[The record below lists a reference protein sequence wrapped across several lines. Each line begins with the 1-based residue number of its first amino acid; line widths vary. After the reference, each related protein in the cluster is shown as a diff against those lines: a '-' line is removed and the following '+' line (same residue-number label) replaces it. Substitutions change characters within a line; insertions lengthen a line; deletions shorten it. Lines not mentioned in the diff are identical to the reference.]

1 MKLNRRDMVFAA
13 AATAAASAS
22 GLFVNEAAALTPLL
36 QPTPRDSEGPFY
48 PTEWTG
54 EIDGDL
60 ITVNGKRY
68 DAGASMLLL
77 GRILDS
83 NGTPIRDARVEIW
96 QVDATGQYRHPR
108 DDGDGPLKRGF
119 QGFGR
124 VASDEKGGYRFRT
137 IKPVNYGGRPAHV
150 HFRVE
155 AKGYRSLTTQMYF
168 AGENQ
173 ERGGL
178 GGFSRER
185 DRLTV
190 KTEALKDASA
200 GAQLATNF
208 EIVLAKA

>member
-1 MKLNRRDMVFAA
+1 MNFNRRDAVLGVAA
-13 AATAAASAS
+13 VVATHSAPLI
-22 GLFVNEAAALTPLL
+22 GTALAKSPLL

-60 ITVNGKRY
+60 ITVAGKRY
-68 DAGASMLLL
+68 EAGASMLLT
-77 GRILDS
+77 GRILD
-83 NGTPIRDARVEIW
+83 NYGTPIRDANVEIW

-124 VASDEKGGYRFRT
+124 VASDEKGSYRFRT
-137 IKPVNYGGRPAHV
+137 IKPANYGGRPAHV
-150 HFRVE
+150 HFRIQ
-155 AKGYRSLTTQMYF
+155 AKGFQSLTTQMYF
-168 AGENQ
+168 SGENQ
-173 ERGGL
+173 ERSGF

-190 KTEALKDASA
+190 KAETLRDATD
-200 GAQLATNF
+200 GAQFAAKF
-208 EIVLAKA
+208 EIVLNRA

>member
-1 MKLNRRDMVFAA
+1 MSLTRRHAIVGIAGVATVGSTRFLNDAR
-13 AATAAASAS
+13 
-22 GLFVNEAAALTPLL
+22 ALTPLL
-36 QPTPRDSEGPFY
+36 QPTPRDTEGPFY
-48 PTEWTG
+48 PPEWRG

-60 ITVNGKRY
+60 LTVNGKRY
-68 DAGASMLLL
+68 GAGASMLLL
-77 GRILDS
+77 GRILS
-83 NGTPIRDARVEIW
+83 TEGTPLRDARVEIW
-96 QVDATGQYRHPR
+96 QVDATGRYRHPN
-108 DDGDGPLKRGF
+108 DDGEQPLQRGF

-124 VASDEKGGYRFRT
+124 VASDENGGYRFRT

-168 AGENQ
+168 AGENT
-173 ERGGL
+173 ERS
-178 GGFSRER
+178 GFSGFSKER

-190 KTEALKDASA
+190 KTETLRDPSD

>member
-1 MKLNRRDMVFAA
+1 MSIDRRHALAGVAA
-13 AATAAASAS
+13 IAS
-22 GLFVNEAAALTPLL
+22 LPLIPEAVAQTSQLK
-36 QPTPRDSEGPFY
+36 PTPRDSEGPFY
-48 PTEWTG
+48 PAEWSG
-54 EIDGDL
+54 DVDGDL

-68 DAGASMLLL
+68 EAGASMLLL
-77 GRILDS
+77 GRILDV
-83 NGTPIRDARVEIW
+83 NGAPIRDANVEIW
-96 QVDATGQYRHPR
+96 QVDATGRYRHPR
-108 DDGDGPLKRGF
+108 DDRDGPLTRGF

-124 VASDEKGGYRFRT
+124 VASDDKGAYRFRT

-155 AKGYRSLTTQMYF
+155 AKGFQSLTTQMYF

-173 ERGGL
+173 ERSGF

-190 KTEALKDASA
+190 KTVTMLDTSA
-200 GAQLATNF
+200 GAQLLTNF